1 MSILI
6 ERELELMKTIYIII
20 KCFIHE
26 YHRDKILT
34 CFERWN
40 NEVVVFWSEFL
51 RDYPSFLRIAMLK
64 NYNLGVCEN
73 YIMILI

>member
-26 YHRDKILT
+26 YHRDKIL
-34 CFERWN
+34 
-40 NEVVVFWSEFL
+40 
-51 RDYPSFLRIAMLK
+51 I
-64 NYNLGVCEN
+64 
-73 YIMILI
+73 